1 MAHANPANKLNSVP
15 KNDVPSHPL
24 IKYNLMKLCWHMRG
38 GLSVNEAYDL
48 SPEDR
53 EIIHQLVK
61 DNMEVAKKTGQPYW

>member
-1 MAHANPANKLNSVP
+1 
-15 KNDVPSHPL
+15 
-24 IKYNLMKLCWHMRG
+24 MKLCWHMRG
-38 GLSVNEAYDL
+38 GLSVTEAYEL